1 MANNNPDLLYYKS
14 RDDLLQYEDA
24 KFNSLIQALANF
36 YSTRNDQSIWG
47 NFIRALAQELGR
59 IDFGYNYDIVGKN
72 PSFLTPPDIRRRWAA
87 PLYISSNWPS
97 PQQTDIQYKQMLVD
111 LLAAYRMGTTTE
123 AIHDVILAYT
133 GISIN
138 VVELYKQIGNGIF
151 DQSDRNAISVSVAVG
166 NAGSNPLT
174 TITSL
179 SQLQTIVQSLYNAIA
194 LAKPAHVG
202 LEFTT
207 IFGEGEDLACIL
219 SPQLLTA
226 QQLPQLPTDEQT
238 FYQFTGYTQ
247 INPALFWRASTAF
260 PLGNLLR
267 DINGNF
273 QIVTSIGS
281 TPNTSGLTAPAWST
295 VSGNPTADNHLT
307 WGNISPAV
315 VSTAVTE
322 DVLTVNLGFSV

>member
-97 PQQTDIQYKQMLVD
+97 PQQTDIQYKEMLVD
-111 LLAAYRMGTTTE
+111 LIAAYRMGTTVE

-174 TITSL
+174 TVTSL
-179 SQLQTIVQSLYNAIA
+179 LQLQTIVQSLYNAIA

-207 IFGEGEDLACIL
+207 IFGEAEGLECML
-219 SPQLLTA
+219 SPQTLT
-226 QQLPQLPTDEQT
+226 QQQITEISSDQQGFYT
-238 FYQFTGYTQ
+238 FLNYAP
-247 INPALFWRASTAF
+247 INPASPWRPITAF
-260 PLGNLLR
+260 VLGNIVR
-267 DINGNF
+267 DVHGNF
-273 QIVTSIGS
+273 QAVTSIGA
-281 TPNTSGLTAPAWST
+281 AP
-295 VSGNPTADNHLT
+295 
-307 WGNISPAV
+307 
-315 VSTAVTE
+315 
-322 DVLTVNLGFSV
+322 